1 VGSDVKHL
9 HLSSRD
15 HAASQRFY
23 DNYFGFRFD
32 SVFARGPGIDATIIR
47 SPTGFQIYLEAG
59 STDALPA
66 WFHFG
71 FFVESAAAVRELH
84 ARMVAAGVTI
94 VHPLVEAPFTN
105 FFFADPD
112 GHVAQIYFDP
122 KAQP

>member
-23 DNYFGFRFD
+23 EIYVGFHFD